1 MSSNRI
7 ATAPATE
14 GHAEAVATFL
24 REVWDPD
31 ATADSV
37 VTGMRNAAHA
47 NVAAPGVHPPTT
59 LVLQGSR
66 VIGYCSS
73 IPQRLWD
80 GSRERPAYWAK
91 GLMVLPDFRNGP
103 VGYLAV
109 KELLTHLP
117 CSTVLTVAPAARR
130 LFAALGYRDLG
141 AVTNWVKPLRP
152 GAIAQQLD
160 INSLGLNTLPKWAVS
175 GVRFAQATGLA
186 GVAGATGG
194 FVVTLAA
201 RAARMRAIG
210 LDVETAV
217 PSTNELDELW
227 RTARKDL
234 AATPVRDATY
244 LIPRYAGDP
253 AALYSFVAVRDSGR
267 LVGTAVARKPKTTSD
282 ARLGNLRVAT
292 VSDIIF
298 PPARMDVG
306 LAILGAVERSAR
318 AAGADALTCMSC
330 HPALTR
336 LLRRQGYVRLGGN
349 VHFFLRDVTGE
360 SAWPSDLAAWWLS
373 RGDGESDAT
382 F

>member
-1 MSSNRI
+1 MSSDRI
-7 ATAPATE
+7 TTARATE
-14 GHAEAVATFL
+14 AHAEAVATFL

-31 ATADSV
+31 ATATSV
-37 VTGMRNAAHA
+37 VTGMRNAANA
-47 NVAAPGVHPPTT
+47 NVAAPGTHPPTS

-80 GSRERPAYWAK
+80 GVRERPAYWAK
-91 GLMVLPDFRNGP
+91 GLMVLPEFRNGP

-109 KELLTHLP
+109 KDLLTDLP

-130 LFAALGYRDLG
+130 LFGALGYRDLG

-152 GAIAQQLD
+152 GAIARQLD
-160 INSLGLNTLPKWAVS
+160 INALGLDRLPKWAVS
-175 GVRFAQATGLA
+175 AVRLAQATGLA
-186 GVAGATGG
+186 AVAGATGG
-194 FVVTLAA
+194 AVATLAA
-201 RAARMRAIG
+201 RVARMPAIG
-210 LDVETAV
+210 LDVEAAV

-227 RTARKDL
+227 RTSRNDF

-253 AALYSFVAVRDSGR
+253 TGPYSFVAVRDSGR
-267 LVGTAVARKPKTTSD
+267 LAGAAVARRPKPTSD

-298 PPARMDVG
+298 PPARTDVG

-318 AAGADALTCMSC
+318 TAGADALTCMSS

-360 SAWPSDLAAWWLS
+360 SAWPSDLSAWWLS
-373 RGDGESDAT
+373 RGDGESDET